1 MGNEQSRQRAK
12 ILIWAIFGD
21 FRRSKFEPAGGGS
34 GHHTRHLAS
43 KRAIMASFVPDGDSD
58 DLVARITRM
67 YETYNAEKLAAL
79 PGLLQK
85 YAARSRSHFVLA

>member
-1 MGNEQSRQRAK
+1 
-12 ILIWAIFGD
+12 
-21 FRRSKFEPAGGGS
+21 
-34 GHHTRHLAS
+34 
-43 KRAIMASFVPDGDSD
+43 MASFVPDGDSD

-85 YAARSRSHFVLA
+85 YAARSRLYFVLA